1 MKLNP
6 DCIRDILLYIEEK
19 TDLRHMVSIMPNSIP
34 DSLSAYDPNEV
45 MYHIKQC
52 ELSGLFGEKVS
63 WYVSGG
69 CMVRYL
75 SPAGHQFLSDIRS
88 DNAWNKTKQ
97 IAGNIGVNSIDTLKQ
112 IATGVITAFIQ
123 SQLGQL

>member
-6 DCIRDILLYIEEK
+6 DCIRDILIYVEEN
-19 TDLRHMVSIMPNSIP
+19 TDLRNMIGISPVTLPEQ
-34 DSLSAYDPNEV
+34 LSSYEPNEV

-52 ELSGLFGEKVS
+52 ELSGMFGEKVS
-63 WYVSGG
+63 WYHGG
-69 CMVRYL
+69 NCMIRYL

-88 DNAWNKTKQ
+88 DNAWSKTKQ
-97 IAGNIGVNSIDTLKQ
+97 IAANVGVNAIDTLKQ
-112 IATGVITAFIQ
+112 IAAGVITALIQ